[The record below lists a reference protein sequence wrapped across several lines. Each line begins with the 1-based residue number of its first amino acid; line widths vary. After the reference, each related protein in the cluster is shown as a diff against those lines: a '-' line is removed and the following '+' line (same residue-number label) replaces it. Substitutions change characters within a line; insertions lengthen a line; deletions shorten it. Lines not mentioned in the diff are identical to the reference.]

1 MLQRKVGEQ
10 VLHDEGLTRQDIHGV
25 DRRTVAVRQ
34 RYDLAASL
42 RRACAACGRVRLV
55 WGLSFAFVAA
65 SVFGVRTASY
75 GGGILAA
82 AFAVAA
88 YGASTAPEWVF
99 ERPDPAFEI
108 ANTQGDGMTD
118 KEVMER
124 LAIVRE
130 RAEYKQER
138 IDEKVDDAQSQN
150 DTPAVSSMGGRR
162 G

>member
-10 VLHDEGLTRQDIHGV
+10 VLHGEGLTRQDIHGV

-34 RYDLAASL
+34 RHDLAASL
-42 RRACAACGRVRLV
+42 RRACAACGRLRLT
-55 WGLSFAFVAA
+55 GALSVAFVAA
-65 SVFGVRTASY
+65 SFVGVHTASY
-75 GGGILAA
+75 RAGVLAA
-82 AFAVAA
+82 AFAVGAYAA
-88 YGASTAPEWVF
+88 ATAPEWVF
-99 ERPDPAFEI
+99 ERPDVAFEI
-108 ANTQGDGMTD
+108 ANTQGEGMTD

-138 IDEKVDDAQSQN
+138 IDEKVDEAKSKN
-150 DTPAVSSMGGRR
+150 DTPTVRSMGGRR